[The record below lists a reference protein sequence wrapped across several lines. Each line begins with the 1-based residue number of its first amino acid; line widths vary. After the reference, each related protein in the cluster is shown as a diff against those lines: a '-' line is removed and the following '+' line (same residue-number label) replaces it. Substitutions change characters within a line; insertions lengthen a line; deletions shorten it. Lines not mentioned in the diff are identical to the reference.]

1 MHTAMRLAGD
11 VAARVRQINP
21 AAHLCLYGLYAWL
34 NADYLFTQRLADSV
48 IGGEFEQP
56 LVDLARWL
64 ETNVPLPSQ
73 WQRRGGGISTVSGVR
88 FPGEPEGPSLA
99 RQTWLAPRREGL
111 PDLGHYARFVRD
123 GQPVLAGY
131 VEATRG
137 CKHTCSHCPI
147 TPVYGGRFF
156 AIPREVVLAD
166 VRAQVAAGA
175 RHITFGDP
183 DFLNGPT
190 HSLKMARAL
199 HTEFPDLT
207 FDATIKVEHLLKHA
221 DLLPELRELGC
232 VFVVS
237 AVESLS
243 DSVLAHLRKGHT
255 AADVERALELMG
267 AAGIPLRPSLVT
279 FTPWTTLEDVLAL
292 LHFVRRHDL
301 VDSID
306 PVQYAIRLLIPPGSA
321 ILDDPDAGLWLG
333 ELDAAS
339 FSYRWRHPDP
349 RMDELHAQV
358 SAIVER
364 GEREQL
370 DTWQTLQAIN
380 AAAHQAA
387 GITPAEC
394 EQPAGARRPPPRL
407 TETWFC

>member
-11 VAARVRQINP
+11 VAAHVRELNP
-21 AAHLCLYGLYAWL
+21 DAHLCLYGLYAWL
-34 NADYLFTQRLADSV
+34 NADYLFAEHLADSV
-48 IGGEFEQP
+48 VGGEFEQP
-56 LVDLARWL
+56 LLALARSL
-64 ETNVPLPSQ
+64 ETGASPLPSP
-73 WQRRGGGISTVSGVR
+73 WERRGEGLPVPGVR
-88 FPGEPEGPSLA
+88 FPDQPEPPNVS
-99 RQTWLAPRREGL
+99 RQAWFTPQRAGL
-111 PDLGHYARFVRD
+111 PDLSHYARFVRD
-123 GQPVLAGY
+123 GQPALAGY

-156 AIPREVVLAD
+156 AIPREIVLAD

-190 HSLKMARAL
+190 HSLKIARAM
-199 HTEFPDLT
+199 HAEFPDLS

-221 DLLPELRELGC
+221 AVLPELRELGC
-232 VFVVS
+232 AFVVS

-243 DSVLAHLRKGHT
+243 DTVLAHLRKGHT
-255 AADVERALELMG
+255 AADVERALELMA

-279 FTPWTTLEDVLAL
+279 FTPWTTLDDVLGL

-321 ILDDPDAGLWLG
+321 ILDDAGAGRWLG
-333 ELDAAS
+333 ELDAAA

-349 RMDELHAQV
+349 SMDDLHAEI

-370 DTWQTLQAIN
+370 DTRQTFQAIN

-387 GITPAEC
+387 GTAPPAC
-394 EQPAGARRPPPRL
+394 EAPRGVRRPPPRL